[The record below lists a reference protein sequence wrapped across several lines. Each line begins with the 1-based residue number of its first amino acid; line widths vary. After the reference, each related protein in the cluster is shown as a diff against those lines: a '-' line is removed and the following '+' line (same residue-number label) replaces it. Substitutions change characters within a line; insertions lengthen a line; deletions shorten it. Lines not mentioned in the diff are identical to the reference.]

1 METGHILWIAKG
13 KKKQVVYDF
22 IDHVGLEWMESVE
35 AVACDMNS
43 DFQEAF
49 EERCEWIQPVFDYFH
64 IVKNFNEKVVAEVRK
79 DEQRRLLEQGDVEGA
94 KALKRTKYI
103 LTSNRS
109 TLQKKD
115 REAAEGK
122 VIHKG
127 SDLFGIPS
135 IVRNSGYEAKYDQLL
150 QDNKLFFTLDL
161 VKEKLSEAYRMT
173 DESKMADAISDII
186 DMCDATGNKHFKWFG
201 KLLDS
206 HFEGVIAHATYKISA
221 GKIEGINQRIKTIR
235 RHGYGY
241 PDDEYFFLKLFD
253 MSRQKYVRNPAS
265 HRFSD

>member
-1 METGHILWIAKG
+1 M
-13 KKKQVVYDF
+13 
-22 IDHVGLEWMESVE
+22 
-35 AVACDMNS
+35 
-43 DFQEAF
+43 
-49 EERCEWIQPVFDYFH
+49 FH

-79 DEQRRLLEQGDVEGA
+79 DEQRRLLEEGDVEAA

-115 REAAEGK
+115 RDAAEGK

-127 SDLFGIPS
+127 SEVFGTPS
-135 IVRNSGYEAKYDQLL
+135 IVQKGGYEAKYDQLL

-173 DESKMADAISDII
+173 EEWRMSDAIVDIMDI
-186 DMCDATGNKHFKWFG
+186 CEATGNKHFLWFRN
-201 KLLDS
+201 LLYS
-206 HFEGVIAHATYKISA
+206 HFEGVIAHATYRISS
-221 GKIEGINQRIKTIR
+221 GKIEGINQRIKTLR

-253 MSRQKYVRNPAS
+253 MSRQKYIRNPAS